1 MPSCPT
7 CADSARPNATA
18 TATLLES
25 VETEAWADLHRA
37 APPALAA
44 AEGIHPPHW
53 VGGALAAV
61 YRRTDVLALNRVIG
75 FGADGDARPDR
86 LDGLLR
92 LYRSAGVRRFF
103 VQVAPDAEP
112 AELPEALD
120 VRGFRRHN
128 RWAKLTRPAG
138 EAPRVE
144 TDLAIERLPRD
155 KAGAFGDLFA
165 PELDWPRATAAW
177 LSATVGRAR
186 WHHYAA
192 FDGAQVVA
200 AAALHLVGD
209 AAWLGFAA
217 THPAHRRRGAQAALL
232 AKRIEAATAAGAK
245 TLVIETGEERP
256 ERPVPSYRNV
266 RRAGFE
272 VAYYRDNW
280 IREFYAAGMV

>member
-1 MPSCPT
+1 MISPCPSCAEVT
-7 CADSARPNATA
+7 RPNATVA
-18 TATLLES
+18 LLES

-75 FGADGDARPDR
+75 LGADGEVPTDR

-103 VQVAPDAEP
+103 VQLAPDAEP
-112 AELPEALD
+112 TDLPASLTS
-120 VRGFRRHN
+120 RGFRLHN
-128 RWAKLTRPAG
+128 RWTKLSRPAG
-138 EAPRVE
+138 EVPRVR
-144 TDLAIERLPRD
+144 TDLRLERLPRD
-155 KAGAFGDLFA
+155 KAAAFGDLFA
-165 PELDWPRATAAW
+165 PELDWPRATSAW
-177 LSATVGRAR
+177 LAATVGRAR

-192 FDGAQVVA
+192 FDGDQVVA

-245 TLVIETGEERP
+245 TLVIETGEDRP
-256 ERPVPSYRNV
+256 ERPVPSFRNV

-272 VAYYRDNW
+272 VAYLRDNW
-280 IREFYAAGMV
+280 VREFYAAAMV